1 MSLEKTNAMKTSIRL
16 LLTIFIIFS
25 SLSVLGQ
32 TRYVLTADQ
41 ELIVFGTS
49 TLHNWEMVTTTATG
63 QGVFTVDSGELQKV
77 ENFKI
82 KFKGEDLES
91 GKGIMDRN
99 TRRALDTENTPM
111 ISFELEELKR
121 NAEGKLEAWG
131 DFTAKGNTRR
141 IKFVVSYEIRNELID
156 VEGTTSF
163 KMTDFDIEPPVAL
176 AGTLRTSDVVGIEF
190 YLTFEKEASLD
201 N

>member
-1 MSLEKTNAMKTSIRL
+1 MKTSIRL
-16 LLTIFIIFS
+16 LLSFLIVCSTFTAF
-25 SLSVLGQ
+25 GQ
-32 TRYVLTADQ
+32 SKYLLTADQ

-49 TLHNWEMVTTTATG
+49 TLHNWEMVTTAATG
-63 QGVFTVDSGELQKV
+63 QGLFTIENGELAQV
-77 ENFKI
+77 QDFSIE
-82 KFKGEDLES
+82 FKGEDLES

-111 ISFELEELKR
+111 ISFDLKELKT

-131 DFTAKGNTRR
+131 DFTAKGNTRKL
-141 IKFVVSYEIRNELID
+141 KFIVSYELNGDLID
-156 VEGTTSF
+156 IQGTTSF
-163 KMTDFDIEPPVAL
+163 KMTDFGIEPPVAL

-190 YLTFEKEASLD
+190 YLTFEKEASSD